1 MNTHGHAT
9 KILGD
14 TTNADLLSAAQP
26 RLEETTEKGRFM
38 DALAPKD
45 PSPFLKWAGGKRSLV
60 TTILP
65 RFPQKFGT
73 YIEPFLGAGSLFFSL
88 PPEVKKIGNDYNQEL
103 ISTYESIRDDLP
115 GVLKELRKRS
125 NTKEDYLAVRD
136 WDRKPTFLRRSSAA
150 RAARFIFLNKTGY
163 NGLYRVNSKGQYNVP
178 YGAPKTVNFIQ
189 EENLRAVS
197 NFLNAKTQRGANS
210 VLLISGDYR
219 LALAKAKRGDFV
231 YLDPPYD
238 PLSITSAFTSYNE
251 NGFGRPDQ
259 EELQRQI
266 VQLTKKGVK
275 VLLSNSDTE
284 FIRDL
289 YADSSTFEI
298 ETINVRRA
306 ISAQK
311 SSRGV
316 ITEVLINN
324 FKAVER

>member
-1 MNTHGHAT
+1 
-9 KILGD
+9 
-14 TTNADLLSAAQP
+14 
-26 RLEETTEKGRFM
+26 M
-38 DALAPKD
+38 DAAPPKA
-45 PSPFLKWAGGKRSLV
+45 PSPFLKWAGGKRALV
-60 TTILP
+60 STILP
-65 RFPQKFGT
+65 RFPETFET

-88 PPEVKKIGNDYNQEL
+88 APEVRKIGSDYNEEL

-115 GVLKELRKRS
+115 EVLKELRKRV
-125 NTKEDYLAVRD
+125 NTQEDYLAVRE
-136 WDRKPTFLRRSSAA
+136 WDRAPTFAKRTKAA

-178 YGAPKTVNFIQ
+178 YGAPKTVNFMQ
-189 EENLRAVS
+189 EENLRLVS
-197 NFLNAKTQRGANS
+197 DFLNAKTEKGDSS
-210 VLLISGDYR
+210 VLLTSGDYR
-219 LALAKAKRGDFV
+219 VALATAKRGDFV

-238 PLSITSAFTSYNE
+238 PLSSTSAFTSYNE
-251 NGFGRPDQ
+251 NGFGRADQ
-259 EELQRQI
+259 KELQREI
-266 VQLTKKGVK
+266 VALTHRGVK

-289 YADSSTFEI
+289 YADPSIFEI

-324 FKAVER
+324 YDAVEG